1 MYDYKYNQQNS
12 LLNHFDRSGSYMMR
26 ASVPGSKRFEDI
38 TFNPS
43 ADATAIKTSDARFR
57 AIQEIEKDVEYAIR
71 KYRGFRKSG
80 HSVAHDDTYI
90 MIYHTSDLYFM
101 AIEALNNMGR
111 FEPVSVLMNTGVIPS
126 TAGVVL
132 GEQWQGLNCNWGLWT
147 TLYAGFRRTYAD
159 NGVRG
164 ILGLGKRDMWQTPE
178 DIKEEIVAEQK
189 LDGLSDEDKIKKH
202 NDIEL
207 VKEAFLEFPCEG
219 KTYPLMIRVAK
230 RWNDYSFIADFVGQ
244 KYESDQAKQ
253 AEVKAKIMNG
263 AYFVPWD
270 LQGKSSSH

>member
-1 MYDYKYNQQNS
+1 MD
-12 LLNHFDRSGSYMMR
+12 
-26 ASVPGSKRFEDI
+26 
-38 TFNPS
+38 
-43 ADATAIKTSDARFR
+43 
-57 AIQEIEKDVEYAIR
+57 
-71 KYRGFRKSG
+71 
-80 HSVAHDDTYI
+80 
-90 MIYHTSDLYFM
+90 
-101 AIEALNNMGR
+101 
-111 FEPVSVLMNTGVIPS
+111 NTLCGIPP
-126 TAGVVL
+126 
-132 GEQWQGLNCNWGLWT
+132 
-147 TLYAGFRRTYAD
+147 YAD